1 LRCACAIEDCAEPIG
16 DPSAEKNFSGVMIQ
30 HIWGD
35 PEKMREFL
43 RGNGAA
49 VLIRAGSIQKEHHLA
64 LHKFQVQDRVS
75 AVTQVLELWFDRY
88 KTVKKAPNDPNRM
101 PHIVVAAS
109 PGKFV
114 FFLKLILPQ
123 FFCLIH

>member
-1 LRCACAIEDCAEPIG
+1 
-16 DPSAEKNFSGVMIQ
+16 MQ
-30 HIWGD
+30 HVWED

-43 RGNGAA
+43 REKGAA
-49 VLIRAGSIQKEHHLA
+49 VLSRAGSIQKEYHLA

-88 KTVKKAPNDPNRM
+88 KTVKKGRNEPNRM

-109 PGKFV
+109 PGKF
-114 FFLKLILPQ
+114 FPLKLVLPQ
-123 FFCLIH
+123 FFCLIC